1 MDVKELQQRLA
12 RFASERDWDQFHT
25 PKNLAMA
32 LAGEAGELLEIFQW
46 LTPEESELGNISPEQ
61 LAEVSEE
68 IADIV
73 LYTLRLCDKLQ
84 IDVNAALIQ
93 KIEVNARKYPVALAR
108 GNAIKYNKRE
118 PESER

>member
-1 MDVKELQQRLA
+1 
-12 RFASERDWDQFHT
+12 
-25 PKNLAMA
+25 MA

-46 LTPEESELGNISPEQ
+46 LSPDESELGSLSPEQ

-84 IDVNAALIQ
+84 IDVNAALEQ
-93 KIEVNARKYPVALAR
+93 KIELNSRKYPVSLAK
-108 GNAIKYNKRE
+108 GNAIKYNKRD
-118 PESER
+118 PDSGR